1 MCSVSF
7 PVQNLA
13 HGFRQFC
20 AADGFAD
27 ETPGIDYGEILRRA
41 EEEADVVV
49 WDGGNNDT
57 PFFRPDVHIVLLDP
71 HRAGHELLY
80 YPGETNLLM
89 AHVAVVNKV
98 DTASAEQVEAVLRNI
113 RRYAPG
119 AEIVLAESPVTVS
132 DPSRI
137 QGRRVLVV
145 EDGPTLTR
153 GEMAFGAGT
162 IAARE
167 FGAARLID
175 PRPCACGTLKKAF
188 RDYPHMGAVLPAL
201 GYSREQIRDLERTID
216 KVDCDLVLFA
226 TPVQLPLLLSIG
238 KPTLRV
244 RYDYR
249 DHSPPFLE
257 DALMERLGPLLA

>member
-57 PFFRPDVHIVLLDP
+57 PFFRPDVHIVLFDP

-188 RDYPHMGAVLPAL
+188 RDYPHMGAVLPASVTA
-201 GYSREQIRDLERTID
+201 GSKSGTWSAPSTKWI
-216 KVDCDLVLFA
+216 A
-226 TPVQLPLLLSIG
+226 TWSCSPLPSNC
-238 KPTLRV
+238 PFSCPSA
-244 RYDYR
+244 
-249 DHSPPFLE
+249 SPPC
-257 DALMERLGPLLA
+257 ACATTTGTTRRLSWRMP